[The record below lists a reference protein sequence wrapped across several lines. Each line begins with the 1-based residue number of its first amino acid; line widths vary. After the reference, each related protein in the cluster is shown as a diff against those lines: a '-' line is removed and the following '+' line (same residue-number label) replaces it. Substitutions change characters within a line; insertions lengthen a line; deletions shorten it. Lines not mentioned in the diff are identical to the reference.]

1 MRRRERFEIKGMALK
16 KPSHE
21 VGSRPAGN
29 WRASGCI
36 VTKSCNIGRCC
47 RPEGGYE
54 MKNRFLSLLCV
65 LALCLG
71 LLPVTA
77 LAAEGAPDGLYVGS
91 QQVMS
96 GSDITYWTTDTD
108 GKLTRSAAG
117 QSWNVKYDPSTA
129 TLTLKNAN
137 ISGSF
142 HQYNNPYTAGIYAQG
157 KSNQPVALTIE
168 LIGTNTITG
177 TYGIFLNAE
186 INASS
191 YGTNATLTI
200 TGENNGSLGVSGSD
214 HGIYVKSGTGNAS
227 LNIKDVAVTSSTNG
241 SYAAGVYVMSSAN
254 ATGSPNISLSVNGGN
269 LTASGTGSS
278 DGIWFYVGSSQA
290 TGATTSL
297 TVTDNAIVDARN
309 GGISASNP
317 NSSDLSDQIVVGSG
331 TGTSGGIVFDGSTGT
346 VYGDVTLDE
355 SLTINQGETLTI
367 PEGSTLNSNS
377 NLTNNGTINVENGG
391 TVSGSLNDGTTITT
405 PTINVQPQDEEV
417 QAGSTAE
424 FSVTASAGEGEQL
437 TYQWQ
442 QKATDT
448 GSEWEDIFYA
458 TTASYTIAATTT
470 DMSGYQ
476 YRCVVKSASGVS
488 VISSAATLTVTAST
502 GPTTYTISTAEQ
514 LYAFANAV
522 NTGNVTANAVL
533 TADINLTDANWTP
546 IGKEN
551 SCMYNGTFDG
561 AGYTI
566 SGLQCSVSSGD
577 VAGLFGVIGSSGVVK
592 NVGIAD
598 SDVAVSTTGQLAYAG
613 GVCGYS
619 AGTVENCWNSGSV
632 TATCNDNG
640 AYAGGVC
647 GYSEGTVENCWNSGS
662 VTANSSD
669 NGAYAGGVCGCNLGT
684 IENCWSSGSVT
695 ANSSDN
701 GAYAG
706 GVCGV
711 SSSSTI
717 TNCYWLAGT
726 AEYGIGNPQGNT
738 AAESKTTDEFAS
750 GEVAWL
756 LNQGQTGTPWGQGSN
771 NMPVLE
777 GNLPAGVTSYV
788 PVRITIV
795 MTDNTQKSYYSAK
808 GSAFTEYPT
817 GYAFFFKENGTQ
829 TWINKG
835 TQTYD
840 ADATIYAENMTLEK
854 IPAKAATCTEKGNS
868 EYWYS
873 EAYDKYFS
881 DEDGVTEITAADTV
895 IKATGHQLTKV
906 AAKEPTSTQAG
917 NIEYW
922 VCSTCGKYFSD
933 EQGKVEIENV
943 VIPAT
948 GHSSGGGTPS
958 KTPSQ
963 QAIDKIESA
972 KDGATVEITLSSG
985 STKLDKEV
993 FEELAGRDVTL
1004 EISMPG
1010 GVTWTVNGQDIP
1022 ADADLTDLDLGVSMN
1037 TSTIPVDLI
1046 NAVTGEIGT
1055 VQLTLKHDG
1064 EFGFT
1069 MTLSAPLGAKNAG
1082 LWANLYRYD
1091 EDAGKLA
1098 YQSAALVDED
1108 GNVAL
1113 SFDHASQYALVL
1125 DSKSHELP
1133 FTDVPEDAWYY
1144 DGVQFAYVRGI
1155 MKGTGD
1161 ATTFSPAMP
1170 LNRAMLM
1177 TMLARLAGVDTE
1189 GGATWY
1195 EKGLAWAVAA
1205 GVSDGT
1211 APERDITRQ
1220 ELMTMLYRYVGS
1232 PAVSGDLSSYPDGA
1246 GVAAWA
1252 EDAMLWS
1259 VQAGLL
1265 QGDDAGKLN
1274 PAASATRMEVAVI
1287 LMRFCG
1293 NVQD

>member
-1 MRRRERFEIKGMALK
+1 
-16 KPSHE
+16 
-21 VGSRPAGN
+21 
-29 WRASGCI
+29 
-36 VTKSCNIGRCC
+36 
-47 RPEGGYE
+47 
-54 MKNRFLSLLCV
+54 
-65 LALCLG
+65 
-71 LLPVTA
+71 
-77 LAAEGAPDGLYVGS
+77 
-91 QQVMS
+91 
-96 GSDITYWTTDTD
+96 
-108 GKLTRSAAG
+108 
-117 QSWNVKYDPSTA
+117 
-129 TLTLKNAN
+129 
-137 ISGSF
+137 
-142 HQYNNPYTAGIYAQG
+142 
-157 KSNQPVALTIE
+157 
-168 LIGTNTITG
+168 
-177 TYGIFLNAE
+177 
-186 INASS
+186 
-191 YGTNATLTI
+191 
-200 TGENNGSLGVSGSD
+200 
-214 HGIYVKSGTGNAS
+214 
-227 LNIKDVAVTSSTNG
+227 
-241 SYAAGVYVMSSAN
+241 
-254 ATGSPNISLSVNGGN
+254 
-269 LTASGTGSS
+269 
-278 DGIWFYVGSSQA
+278 
-290 TGATTSL
+290 
-297 TVTDNAIVDARN
+297 
-309 GGISASNP
+309 
-317 NSSDLSDQIVVGSG
+317 
-331 TGTSGGIVFDGSTGT
+331 
-346 VYGDVTLDE
+346 
-355 SLTINQGETLTI
+355 
-367 PEGSTLNSNS
+367 
-377 NLTNNGTINVENGG
+377 
-391 TVSGSLNDGTTITT
+391 
-405 PTINVQPQDEEV
+405 
-417 QAGSTAE
+417 
-424 FSVTASAGEGEQL
+424 
-437 TYQWQ
+437 
-442 QKATDT
+442 
-448 GSEWEDIFYA
+448 
-458 TTASYTIAATTT
+458 
-470 DMSGYQ
+470 
-476 YRCVVKSASGVS
+476 
-488 VISSAATLTVTAST
+488 
-502 GPTTYTISTAEQ
+502 
-514 LYAFANAV
+514 
-522 NTGNVTANAVL
+522 
-533 TADINLTDANWTP
+533 
-546 IGKEN
+546 
-551 SCMYNGTFDG
+551 
-561 AGYTI
+561 
-566 SGLQCSVSSGD
+566 
-577 VAGLFGVIGSSGVVK
+577 
-592 NVGIAD
+592 
-598 SDVAVSTTGQLAYAG
+598 
-613 GVCGYS
+613 
-619 AGTVENCWNSGSV
+619 
-632 TATCNDNG
+632 
-640 AYAGGVC
+640 
-647 GYSEGTVENCWNSGS
+647 
-662 VTANSSD
+662 
-669 NGAYAGGVCGCNLGT
+669 
-684 IENCWSSGSVT
+684 
-695 ANSSDN
+695 
-701 GAYAG
+701 
-706 GVCGV
+706 
-711 SSSSTI
+711 
-717 TNCYWLAGT
+717 
-726 AEYGIGNPQGNT
+726 
-738 AAESKTTDEFAS
+738 
-750 GEVAWL
+750 
-756 LNQGQTGTPWGQGSN
+756 
-771 NMPVLE
+771 
-777 GNLPAGVTSYV
+777 
-788 PVRITIV
+788 

-808 GSAFTEYPT
+808 GSTFTEYPT

-829 TWINKG
+829 TWINQG

-840 ADATIYAENMTLEK
+840 SDTTIYAETMTLEK

-868 EYWYS
+868 EYWYC
-873 EAYDKYFS
+873 ENYDKYFS
-881 DEDGVTEITAADTV
+881 DENGVNEITAKDTV
-895 IKATGHQLTKV
+895 IPATGHELTKV

-922 VCSTCGKYFSD
+922 VCNNCGKYFSD
-933 EQGKVEIENV
+933 ENGVNEITYEST

-948 GHSSGGGTPS
+948 GHSSGGSSSST

-963 QAIDKIESA
+963 QAINKIESA